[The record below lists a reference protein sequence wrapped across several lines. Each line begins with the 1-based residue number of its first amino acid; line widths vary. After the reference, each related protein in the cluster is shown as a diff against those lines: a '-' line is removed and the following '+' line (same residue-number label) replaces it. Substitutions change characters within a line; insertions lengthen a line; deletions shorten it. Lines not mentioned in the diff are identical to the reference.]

1 MSDYAQQET
10 YGDKISDFVRDSIKV
25 WQTVEA
31 ALPGSMVRL
40 RDRLEDMQISVKPF
54 QHIANYSLFYRISTI
69 LSHDGDLS
77 MGELS
82 RALAVPFSTATRMV
96 DWLVENGH
104 AERLSDPKDKRVVRI
119 TLTESG
125 RRLYEAIDDY
135 VAKHIT
141 RILSTLTAKE
151 RGQFLT
157 LFHKVADSFQDN
169 AR

>member
-1 MSDYAQQET
+1 MFDDAQQET
-10 YGDKISDFVRDSIKV
+10 YGDEISVLVRDSIKV

-31 ALPGSMVRL
+31 SVPESMIHL
-40 RDRLEDMQISVKPF
+40 SDRLEGMQISVKPVKS
-54 QHIANYSLFYRISTI
+54 IAKNSLFYRIGTI
-69 LSHDGDLS
+69 LSHDGNLT

-82 RALAVPFSTATRMV
+82 CALVVPFSTATRIV
-96 DWLVENGH
+96 DGLVGNGYV
-104 AERLSDPKDKRVVRI
+104 ERLSDPDDKRVVRI

-151 RGQFLT
+151 RNTFLT
-157 LFHKVADSFQDN
+157 LFHKVADSF
-169 AR
+169 